1 MTMKKKPNT
10 NIRLKGKDGE
20 EIGVHIDDQDKP
32 RGAYKDAV
40 ERGVLAQRDEIVAE
54 AWLNRSVHVIDP
66 NDPHGEGTLIK
77 REGKVTHEEVAA
89 MRAAFAGVWTRIGD
103 DLILPPHPDGLLFGK
118 RANADLITNQMRTE
132 MLNVAAKTLDEMP
145 PEDSAPLLAWIND
158 SRIENFREWLL
169 SKGGWDKAIAERRPL
184 QDELGRCFAG
194 MPAVAVPNNKEAVI
208 EGDEL
213 KAWQMQ
219 FFSLQ
224 LAGSRSA
231 QVETEQR
238 YSKDVDRPDDPRA
251 SRSLIEGEPLKYL
264 KALREIFDR
273 ELWPVLLKTAD
284 KDENGKDLDDPFAWL
299 RIMVRPYVEE
309 QAAHIVQ
316 TRRSSISIMVRAR
329 AKTEAGEY
337 SAFPRALGESM
348 PMIGG
353 IFGVTY
359 NGEDYA
365 NEPTLAERA
374 IHGTLRTLRQK
385 ESIQVIPT
393 KWIDEQPKPY
403 TLSLNLDIAKP
414 YLRDK
419 KGKPLQLADGPLEA
433 VMKTAT
439 AAKLPALTIKAIP
452 YMIAACG
459 LSDRLV
465 TSPLSKVANDLY
477 PDYATGK
484 GGQIKPW
491 ATRQQVDKDLHNIV
505 QAITIAGR
513 GIQMRVP
520 EGKENW
526 ADLDLFAVKTPGVVR
541 LDAPIGWAIGTWL
554 LDSMLG
560 GTAGGHFLLNM
571 SRWLPIGLHDP
582 GLFSVILGLARH
594 LDAHRIHGIYQP
606 ARQRPIAW
614 YEFADECNVLPITI
628 KDGRSEESQKRSMRE
643 SRDKLEAR
651 LDVAVELGHL
661 GDWRKT
667 QRKIPGGKGFE
678 FSVVAPADYVEACK
692 MAVKAWKGQSR
703 RMHGKPKGK
712 ADKG

>member
-1 MTMKKKPNT
+1 MKKAT
-10 NIRLKGKDGE
+10 NIKIKTKAGK
-20 EIGVHIDDQDKP
+20 EIPVVIDDQPKP
-32 RGAYKDAV
+32 GKDYMEAV
-40 ERGVLAQRDEIVAE
+40 DGGVLSRIDEIITE

-77 REGKVTHEEVAA
+77 RDGKVTHEEVAA
-89 MRAAFAGVWTRIGD
+89 MRSAFAGVWTRIGD
-103 DLILPPHPDGLLFGK
+103 DLILPPHPDGRLFK
-118 RANADLITNQMRTE
+118 RRANADLITNQMRTE

-213 KAWQMQ
+213 KAWQMK
-219 FFSLQ
+219 FFCLQ

-231 QVETEQR
+231 PVEDFMR
-238 YSKDVDRPDDPRA
+238 RI
-251 SRSLIEGEPLKYL
+251 LLEGEPIKYL
-264 KALREIFDR
+264 DALREVFDR
-273 ELWPVLLKTAD
+273 QLWEVLLKTAD
-284 KDENGKDLDDPFAWL
+284 KDEQGKDLEDAFAWL

-477 PDYATGK
+477 PAYATGK

-692 MAVKAWKGQSR
+692 MAVRAWKGQSR

>member
-1 MTMKKKPNT
+1 M
-10 NIRLKGKDGE
+10 
-20 EIGVHIDDQDKP
+20 
-32 RGAYKDAV
+32 
-40 ERGVLAQRDEIVAE
+40 
-54 AWLNRSVHVIDP
+54 
-66 NDPHGEGTLIK
+66 
-77 REGKVTHEEVAA
+77 
-89 MRAAFAGVWTRIGD
+89 
-103 DLILPPHPDGLLFGK
+103 
-118 RANADLITNQMRTE
+118 
-132 MLNVAAKTLDEMP
+132 
-145 PEDSAPLLAWIND
+145 
-158 SRIENFREWLL
+158 
-169 SKGGWDKAIAERRPL
+169 
-184 QDELGRCFAG
+184 
-194 MPAVAVPNNKEAVI
+194 
-208 EGDEL
+208 
-213 KAWQMQ
+213 
-219 FFSLQ
+219 
-224 LAGSRSA
+224 
-231 QVETEQR
+231 
-238 YSKDVDRPDDPRA
+238 
-251 SRSLIEGEPLKYL
+251 

>member
-1 MTMKKKPNT
+1 MKKST
-10 NIRLKGKDGE
+10 NIKIKRKDGTE
-20 EIGVHIDDQDKP
+20 VPVVIDDQPKP
-32 RGAYKDAV
+32 GGAYMDAV
-40 ERGVLAQRDEIVAE
+40 DGGALSRIDEIITE
-54 AWLNRSVHVIDP
+54 AWLNRSVHVINP

-89 MRAAFAGVWTRIGD
+89 MRSAFAGVWTRIGD
-103 DLILPPHPDGLLFGK
+103 DLILPPHPDGRLFNK

-145 PEDSAPLLAWIND
+145 EEDSAPLLAWIND

-213 KAWQMQ
+213 KAWQMK
-219 FFSLQ
+219 FFCLQ

-231 QVETEQR
+231 PVEDFMR
-238 YSKDVDRPDDPRA
+238 RM
-251 SRSLIEGEPLKYL
+251 LLEGEPIKYL
-264 KALREIFDR
+264 DALREVFDR
-273 ELWPVLLKTAD
+273 QLWEVLLKTAD
-284 KDENGKDLDDPFAWL
+284 KDEQGKDLDDPFAWL

-316 TRRSSISIMVRAR
+316 TRQSSISIMVRAR

-385 ESIQVIPT
+385 ESIQVIPA
-393 KWIDEQPKPY
+393 KWIDGQPKPY
-403 TLSLNLDIAKP
+403 TLSLNLDIARP
-414 YLRDK
+414 YLRDI
-419 KGKPLQLADGPLEA
+419 KGRPLQLADGPLEV

-513 GIQMRVP
+513 GIQMRIP
-520 EGKENW
+520 EGEENW

-541 LDAPIGWAIGTWL
+541 LDAPIGWTIGTWL

-582 GLFSVILGLARH
+582 GLFSVILGIARH

-614 YEFADECNVLPITI
+614 YEFADQCNVLPITI

-651 LDVAVELGHL
+651 LDMAMELGHL

-678 FSVVAPADYVEACK
+678 FSVVAPADYIEACK